1 MAASGRV
8 SKHDPEIIEQLLLGR
23 SQRQAADAVGCSERT
38 VRRRLADPGFQRR
51 LMEAQEEAVKS
62 VRRRVTASA
71 TAALQVLTRIAGNV
85 DQAAEAPG
93 AGVRVTAARAVLQ
106 GFVRLQPQRVEQ
118 DVHLEQ
124 VPVIDYTI
132 EGIDPEVL
140 R

>member
-1 MAASGRV
+1 MTGSDRLGKRDA
-8 SKHDPEIIEQLLLGR
+8 EIIEQLLLGR
-23 SQRQAADAVGCSERT
+23 TQRQAADEVGVSERT
-38 VRRRLADPGFQRR
+38 LRRRLADPGFQRR
-51 LMEAQEEAVKS
+51 LMEAHEEAVKS
-62 VRRRVTASA
+62 VRRRVTAA
-71 TAALQVLTRIAGNV
+71 TVEALQVLVNIAGNV
-85 DQAAEAPG
+85 SQAAERSG
-93 AGVRVTAARAVLQ
+93 AQVRVTAARAVLQ